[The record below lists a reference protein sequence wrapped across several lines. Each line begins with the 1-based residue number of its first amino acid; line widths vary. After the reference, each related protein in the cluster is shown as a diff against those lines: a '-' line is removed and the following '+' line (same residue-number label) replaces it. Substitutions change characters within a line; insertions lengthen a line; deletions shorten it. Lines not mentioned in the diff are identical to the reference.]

1 MAVAVSTLL
10 RRVEVQGDSM
20 RPTLLA
26 GDRLLVVRGGRV
38 RPGDL
43 VVFADPRQPERRMV
57 KRVETV
63 AEGRVTVTGDNPERS
78 TDSRLLGPLEAV
90 EGRPVYRYHPPGRV
104 GRLA

>member
-1 MAVAVSTLL
+1 
-10 RRVEVQGDSM
+10 M

-26 GDRLLVVRGGRV
+26 GDRLLVWRGGPV

-43 VVFADPRQPERRMV
+43 VVFADPRQPARRMV
-57 KRVETV
+57 KRVESV
-63 AEGRVTVTGDNPERS
+63 GDGGVTVTGDNPEQS
-78 TDSRLLGPLEAV
+78 TDSRVFGPLEAV